1 MNKLED
7 FDNIKIK
14 NSDNKYIVDEFIRYY
29 MYIYSNYET
38 SEKSSKENY
47 YKLLTIKKIIDIISK
62 FKDKIISGNQFKIIK
77 GIGEKTI
84 NRINEII
91 DTGKLSEI
99 KENKFESVTS
109 AIKEL
114 SSIYGIGPSKAS
126 YFYETFKIKNI
137 NDLIKAD
144 KKGVITLSNQM
155 KLGIKYKD
163 TLNEKIPSIFIEK
176 LDKFIQKKINKL
188 DKNFT
193 ATICGS
199 YRRKK
204 NFSSDVDILITHEN
218 IKDLSDSSKYLEN
231 IVELFSKY
239 FIIDRLTEQFN
250 THFQGFASF
259 NNIPSIK
266 KLDKEDGNNKE
277 NIEIRNTFDV
287 KKDVFRIDII
297 IVPQKSFHTALMH
310 FTGSGTFNQ
319 KMRFH
324 AKSLNMKL
332 NEYNLIK
339 YKNKDNM
346 KEDIGG
352 KIIEI
357 NSEEDIFKNLLLKY
371 LPPEER

>member
-14 NSDNKYIVDEFIRYY
+14 NPDNKYIVDEFIRYY
-29 MYIYSNYET
+29 MYIYSNYEN

-47 YKLLTIKKIIDIISK
+47 YKLLTIKKIIDIVSK
-62 FKDKIISGNQFKIIK
+62 FKDKIISGNQFESIK
-77 GIGEKTI
+77 GIGPKTI
-84 NRINEII
+84 TRINEII

-99 KENKFESVTS
+99 KDNKYNSVTS

-126 YFYETFKIKNI
+126 YFYETYKIKNI
-137 NDLIKAD
+137 KDLINAD
-144 KKGVITLSNQM
+144 KKGLITLSNQM

-163 TLNEKIPSIFIEK
+163 TLNEKIPSILIQKLDSFIQTKISK
-176 LDKFIQKKINKL
+176 LDKKFI
-188 DKNFT
+188 

-204 NFSSDVDILITHEN
+204 NTSSDIDILISHTD
-218 IKDLSDSSKYLEN
+218 IKTVLDASKYLETV
-231 IVELFSKY
+231 VELFTKY
-239 FIIDRLTEQFN
+239 FIIDKLTEKFN

-259 NNIPSIK
+259 KNIPTIIK
-266 KLDKEDGNNKE
+266 LNKE
-277 NIEIRNTFDV
+277 NTI
-287 KKDVFRIDII
+287 KDFNVNNNVFRIDII
-297 IVPQKSFHTALMH
+297 IVPYNSFYTALMH
-310 FTGSGTFNQ
+310 FTGSGIFNQ
-319 KMRFH
+319 KMRLH
-324 AKSLNMKL
+324 AKTLNMKL

-339 YKNKDNM
+339 YKNKGNM
-346 KEDIGG
+346 QKDVSG

-371 LPPEER
+371 LPPEERH

>member
-7 FDNIKIK
+7 FENIKVK
-14 NSDNKYIVDEFIRYY
+14 NTDNRYIVDEFIRYY
-29 MYIYSNYET
+29 IYIYSNYEN

-47 YKLLTIKKIIDIISK
+47 YKLLTIKKIIDIVSK
-62 FKDKIISGNQFKIIK
+62 FKDKIISGNQFKVIK

-84 NRINEII
+84 TRINEII

-99 KENKFESVTS
+99 KENKFEKVTS

-163 TLNEKIPSIFIEK
+163 SLNEKIPSIFIEK
-176 LDKFIQKKINKL
+176 LDKFIQTKINKL
-188 DKNFT
+188 DKKLT

-204 NFSSDVDILITHEN
+204 NFSSDIDILITHQD
-218 IKDLSDSSKYLEN
+218 IKDSKDSSKYLETV
-231 IVELFSKY
+231 VELFSKY
-239 FIIDRLTEQFN
+239 FIIDRLTEEFN

-259 NNIPSIK
+259 KNIPTIK
-266 KLDKEDGNNKE
+266 KLDKENKKNKE
-277 NIEIRNTFDV
+277 DTFNIEKN
-287 KKDVFRIDII
+287 VFRIDII
-297 IVPQKSFHTALMH
+297 IVPHKSFYTALLH
-310 FTGSGTFNQ
+310 FTGSGSFNQ
-319 KMRFH
+319 KMRLH

-339 YKNKDNM
+339 YKNKENM
-346 KEDIGG
+346 KEDVGG

-357 NSEEDIFKNLLLKY
+357 NSEEDVFKNLLLKY

>member
-1 MNKLED
+1 MNKLEN

-14 NSDNKYIVDEFIRYY
+14 NSDNKYIIDEFVRYY
-29 MYIYSNYET
+29 MYIYSNYQT
-38 SEKSSKENY
+38 SEKTSKENY

-62 FKDKIISGNQFKIIK
+62 FKDKINSGNQFNTIK

-99 KENKFESVTS
+99 KENEFESVTS

-126 YFYETFKIKNI
+126 YFYETFKIKTI
-137 NDLIKAD
+137 KDLIKAD
-144 KKGVITLSNQM
+144 KKGIITLSSQM

-163 TLNEKIPSIFIEK
+163 TLNQQIPNILIQK

-188 DKNFT
+188 DNKFT
-193 ATICGS
+193 AVICGS

-204 NFSSDVDILITHEN
+204 DFSSDVDILISHQD
-218 IKDLSDSSKYLEN
+218 IKNSKESSKYLEN
-231 IVELFSKY
+231 VVELFSKY
-239 FIIDRLTEQFN
+239 FIIDRLTEEFN

-259 NNIPSIK
+259 KNISTIK
-266 KLDKEDGNNKE
+266 INKE
-277 NIEIRNTFDV
+277 NKVTNQINTFDIEEN
-287 KKDVFRIDII
+287 VFRIDII
-297 IVPQKSFHTALMH
+297 IVPQKSFYTALMH
-310 FTGSGTFNQ
+310 FTGSGVFNQ

-339 YKNKDNM
+339 YKNKENM
-346 KEDIGG
+346 QEDIGST
-352 KIIEI
+352 IIEI

>member
-1 MNKLED
+1 MNRLED
-7 FDNIKIK
+7 FDNIKVK
-14 NSDNKYIVDEFIRYY
+14 NPDNKYIVDEFIRYY

-47 YKLLTIKKIIDIISK
+47 YKLLTIKKIIDNISK

-84 NRINEII
+84 TRINEII

-126 YFYETFKIKNI
+126 YFYETYKIKNI
-137 NDLIKAD
+137 KDLIKAD
-144 KKGVITLSNQM
+144 KKGLISLTNQM

-163 TLNEKIPSIFIEK
+163 TLNEKIPNILIQK
-176 LDKFIQKKINKL
+176 LDKFIQTKINKV
-188 DKNFT
+188 DKKFT
-193 ATICGS
+193 AVICGS

-204 NFSSDVDILITHEN
+204 NFSSDIDILITHEN
-218 IKDLSDSSKYLEN
+218 IKDSKDSSKYLET
-231 IVELFSKY
+231 IIELFTKY

-259 NNIPSIK
+259 KNISSIK
-266 KLDKEDGNNKE
+266 KLDKDKTNDF
-277 NIEIRNTFDV
+277 NIEKN
-287 KKDVFRIDII
+287 VFRIDII
-297 IVPQKSFHTALMH
+297 IVPQNSFHTALMH
-310 FTGSGTFNQ
+310 FTGSGIFNQ
-319 KMRFH
+319 QMRLH

-339 YKNKDNM
+339 YKNKENM
-346 KEDIGG
+346 QKDVSG

>member
-7 FDNIKIK
+7 FDNIKVK
-14 NSDNKYIVDEFIRYY
+14 NQDNKYIVDEFVRYY
-29 MYIYSNYET
+29 MYIYSNYEN
-38 SEKSSKENY
+38 SDKSSKENY
-47 YKLLTIKKIIDIISK
+47 YKLLTIKKIIDNISK

-84 NRINEII
+84 TRINEII

-99 KENKFESVTS
+99 KENKFEAVTS

-144 KKGVITLSNQM
+144 KKGVISLSNQM

-163 TLNEKIPSIFIEK
+163 TLNEKIPSILIEK
-176 LDKFIQKKINKL
+176 LNKFIQTKINKL
-188 DKNFT
+188 DKKFT
-193 ATICGS
+193 AVICGS

-204 NFSSDVDILITHEN
+204 NFSSDVDILITHQD
-218 IKDLSDSSKYLEN
+218 IKNSKDSSKYLET
-231 IVELFSKY
+231 IIELFSKY
-239 FIIDRLTEQFN
+239 FIIDRLTEEFN

-259 NNIPSIK
+259 KNITTIK
-266 KLDKEDGNNKE
+266 KLDKENNIKDF
-277 NIEIRNTFDV
+277 NINNN
-287 KKDVFRIDII
+287 VFRIDII

-310 FTGSGTFNQ
+310 FTGSGIFNQ
-319 KMRFH
+319 KMRLH

-346 KEDIGG
+346 KEDVGG

-357 NSEEDIFKNLLLKY
+357 NSEEDVFKNLLLKY